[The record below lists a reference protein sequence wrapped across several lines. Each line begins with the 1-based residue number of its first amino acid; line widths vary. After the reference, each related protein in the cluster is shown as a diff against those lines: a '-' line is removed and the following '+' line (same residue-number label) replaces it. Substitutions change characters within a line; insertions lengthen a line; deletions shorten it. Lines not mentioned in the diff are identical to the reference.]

1 MRNIAA
7 DDDIT
12 DLLHGF
18 GKVKMTKKIMWL
30 LLLGGI
36 NVHPLYASQ
45 YPMVTDIT
53 VDIISDNKVQY
64 NFGQMLV
71 EIGPSA
77 DMLPNRK
84 HMCFG
89 HRHADLDGNDY
100 AGCAGRS
107 SLIKKEETIGQA
119 ALRLYSGGASTV
131 TQEVHQGRLNVT
143 ECIGY
148 FAADSNMPKPYWS
161 SWESAVFPAGSCVY
175 VPPAS
180 NWCKLISPTL
190 VLDHGTISLK
200 EAEGH
205 SAEDSLNVECSS
217 GTTVRLKLIGDQ
229 DYVPLAPEG
238 KSYLTI
244 DGKAPGSLF
253 ALPGGSSTLAVK
265 DKLSNMTL
273 GGVYYG
279 SSILVIEPF

>member
-1 MRNIAA
+1 MMKNTAA
-7 DDDIT
+7 NDNIT
-12 DLLHGF
+12 DVLRCT
-18 GKVKMTKKIMWL
+18 GKVKMSKKIMWL
-30 LLLGGI
+30 LILGGI
-36 NVHPLYASQ
+36 NVHPLYASY
-45 YPMVTDIT
+45 YPMVTNIT
-53 VDIISDNKVQY
+53 SRVVGDNRVNY
-64 NFGQMLV
+64 FFGQTLV

-77 DMLPNRK
+77 DRVPNRK
-84 HMCFG
+84 YLCFG
-89 HRHADLDGNDY
+89 HRHADLDGNEY
-100 AGCAGRS
+100 AGCTFGS
-107 SLIKKEETIGQA
+107 TIKEGQTIGEVA
-119 ALRLYSGGASTV
+119 RALYATTIGSYTTIA
-131 TQEVHQGRLNVT
+131 HQGNLNVT

-148 FAADSNMPKPYWS
+148 FAVDSNQPKPYAS
-161 SWESAVFPAGSCVY
+161 LWESAVYPAGSCIY
-175 VPPAS
+175 VPPSS

-205 SAEDSLNVECSS
+205 SAEDSLGVECSS

-229 DYVPLAPEG
+229 DYVPLTPGG
-238 KSYLTI
+238 KAYLTI

-265 DKLSNMTL
+265 DKLSDLTL